1 MTDAAMSSTRTRP
14 ARPPHAATARSSLP
28 WLAVIGVML
37 VAFNMRTAIAE
48 IPPVLPDLG
57 LAAGAQSV
65 LATVP
70 VICFGLAA
78 LASPALRGWL
88 GEERV
93 VLAVLVL
100 LLAGVTLRAAWPDGV
115 PGLFTGTVLAGCAIA
130 VMNVLVPSL
139 VRRRFPGHVGLMTGV
154 YTTSLVAG
162 GAIAA
167 GVTVPIRDASDGS
180 LHVAL
185 GIWAIPIALAILLWL
200 PQRRFGALPVIA
212 GGAEAIRELRRNPIA
227 WHVTL
232 FMGFQSLLYY
242 APLSWL
248 PAIDRDRGID
258 PATAGLLLS
267 VLNLVSIPTTF
278 VAPLIAHRM
287 RDQRLAVAGSSALTC
302 IGLLGILLAPASTAL
317 VWVLI
322 LGVGQGGTLSLALLM
337 IVMRAGDDETAARLS
352 TMAQG
357 IGYLMAAAGPLAMGL
372 LHSATGGWSIPLI
385 WLIAMAVLMAWVG
398 VFAARART
406 INAPG

>member
-1 MTDAAMSSTRTRP
+1 MSSTRTRP
-14 ARPPHAATARSSLP
+14 VRLPPAATARAALP
-28 WLAVIGVML
+28 WVAVIGVVL

-57 LAAGAQSV
+57 LSAGAQSV

-93 VLAVLVL
+93 VLAVLVV
-100 LLAGVTLRAAWPDGV
+100 LLAGVVLRAAWPDG
-115 PGLFTGTVLAGCAIA
+115 PLGLFTGTVLAGCAIA

-167 GVTVPIRDASDGS
+167 GVTIPLRDASNGS

-185 GIWAIPIALAILLWL
+185 GIWAIPIALAIVVWL
-200 PQRRFGALPVIA
+200 PQRRYGALPVVA
-212 GGAEAIRELRRNPIA
+212 GGAEALRALGRNPIA
-227 WHVTL
+227 WQVTL

-267 VLNLVSIPTTF
+267 VLNLISIPTTF
-278 VAPLIAHRM
+278 IAPLIAHRM
-287 RDQRLAVAGSSALTC
+287 RDQRLAVAGSTSLTAL
-302 IGLLGILLAPASTAL
+302 GLLGILLAPASTAL

-352 TMAQG
+352 TMVQG
-357 IGYLMAAAGPLAMGL
+357 IGYLMAAAGPLVMGL

-385 WLIAMAVLMAWVG
+385 WLIVMSVLMGWVG

-406 INAPG
+406 ITAPH

>member
-1 MTDAAMSSTRTRP
+1 MSSARTRTLRL
-14 ARPPHAATARSSLP
+14 PHAATARRSLP

-57 LAAGAQSV
+57 LSPAGQSA
-65 LATVP
+65 LATLP

-93 VLAVLVL
+93 VLGVLVVL
-100 LLAGVTLRAAWPDGV
+100 LVGVVLRATWPDDV
-115 PGLFTGTVLAGCAIA
+115 PGLFTGTVLTGCAVA

-139 VRRRFPGHVGLMTGV
+139 VRRRFPRHVGLMTGV

-167 GVTVPIRDASDGS
+167 GVTVPLRDASDGS

-185 GIWAIPIALAILLWL
+185 GIWAIPIAVAIVVWL
-200 PQRRFGALPVIA
+200 PQRRHRALPVIA
-212 GGAEAIRELRRNPIA
+212 GGAEAMRALWRNPTA
-227 WHVTL
+227 WQVTL
-232 FMGFQSLLYY
+232 FMGLQSLLYY

-278 VAPLIAHRM
+278 IAPLIAHRM
-287 RDQRLAVAGSSALTC
+287 RDQRLAVAGCSALTVV
-302 IGLLGILLAPASTAL
+302 GLLGILLAPASTAL
-317 VWVLI
+317 LWVII
-322 LGVGQGGTLSLALLM
+322 LGIGQGGTLSLALLM
-337 IVMRAGDDETAARLS
+337 IIVRAGDDETAVRLS
-352 TMAQG
+352 TMVQG
-357 IGYLMAAAGPLAMGL
+357 IGYLMAATGPLVMGL
-372 LHSATGGWSIPLI
+372 LHTQTGGWSIPLL
-385 WLIAMAVLMAWVG
+385 WLIVMAVVMGWVG
-398 VFAARART
+398 TAAARDRT
-406 INAPG
+406 LSAPS